1 MYYLYRILCS
11 VPDSIQCIQY
21 IKEMQYF
28 WDTYLSIII
37 AQIQIMGKKVTD
49 EGKPARVF
57 WHDQFLQEIMLKKR

>member
-1 MYYLYRILCS
+1 MYYLSGTEQSILYS
-11 VPDSIQCIQY
+11 IQY
-21 IKEMQYF
+21 IQYIIEMQYF

-57 WHDQFLQEIMLKKR
+57 WHDQFLWEIMLKKS